1 MKRITVFLLSL
12 AMLLSQSVYVL
23 AQDTE
28 NEDLY
33 AKLQALDCLWDAEKY
48 EPSKNVTRGEFASL
62 LNKLTNGNLQSD
74 KNRTSDMVKT
84 EDKFYEEVQKAVS
97 RGLMRVYDDGSFAP
111 GKNIS
116 LDDVCYGFVNLL
128 GYGKMAEKAG
138 AFPKGYESMAEEIG
152 ILKGIKGD
160 YANYVNGDNMLKII
174 DNALECDMM
183 VLRYNGA
190 KLEYVIENDT
200 NLLKNR
206 LSVYKEK
213 GRITANEYSGILGG
227 GVGEGNFEI
236 GGKIMSVGK
245 TDAAMLLGY
254 KAEVYY
260 RDNDGEYE
268 ALWIDLKDNSE
279 LFIYAED
286 IKDYSDRTIKYDN
299 GKQIKK
305 ANISQKAKVIYN
317 GVAVSEYGRDDIM
330 IKTGDITLLK
340 ESGASEYDIVII
352 ASYDNY
358 VVENADFDKC
368 VIYDK
373 LGRKFTWQES
383 AKLLFYS
390 DNFLK
395 KEKEDVKSNTVLSI
409 AKSKDGSLVTFVIS
423 SNSIEGTIE
432 SIDYDDGTLS
442 AEISGKS
449 YDFDGYYLNNRD
461 AVTVGAKGKFYL
473 DMDGKIVYFNAYSYG
488 KWVAAYAIKKYCDD
502 NGDYYIRYFDGEV
515 KESKIADSFKA
526 DGVRFSKDE
535 AQTAVS
541 ADKFMLFKLNSNG
554 EIYDIDYPSDGK
566 SGKFENE
573 NSLRTM
579 SVITEKT
586 WYRPNNVSFAKRF
599 LMNSDTKVYV
609 LPENKSDYDK
619 YELSGIAKFVSR
631 TYSGISA
638 YCIGDGAE
646 YAQYVVYD
654 MGKDAVEITN
664 DAQFCILKGISEALD
679 ENDEIVR
686 VMEYYTQSGVL
697 QKTVFSDNVDTSLLE
712 CGDILQ
718 LSAGDDGRIEKVNLS
733 FDYST
738 KTMGDGSKTN
748 YITSYYTHAYR
759 RINKTLFMSN
769 GNDDVKDVYKLETV
783 PVNCSVFVFDT
794 KKKILATA
802 SAFDIIDWERN
813 NTDYTEFFIRFY
825 YDDPQ
830 VIFIWE

>member
-1 MKRITVFLLSL
+1 M
-12 AMLLSQSVYVL
+12 
-23 AQDTE
+23 
-28 NEDLY
+28 
-33 AKLQALDCLWDAEKY
+33 
-48 EPSKNVTRGEFASL
+48 
-62 LNKLTNGNLQSD
+62 
-74 KNRTSDMVKT
+74 
-84 EDKFYEEVQKAVS
+84 
-97 RGLMRVYDDGSFAP
+97 
-111 GKNIS
+111 
-116 LDDVCYGFVNLL
+116 
-128 GYGKMAEKAG
+128 
-138 AFPKGYESMAEEIG
+138 
-152 ILKGIKGD
+152 
-160 YANYVNGDNMLKII
+160 
-174 DNALECDMM
+174 
-183 VLRYNGA
+183 
-190 KLEYVIENDT
+190 
-200 NLLKNR
+200 
-206 LSVYKEK
+206 
-213 GRITANEYSGILGG
+213 
-227 GVGEGNFEI
+227 
-236 GGKIMSVGK
+236 
-245 TDAAMLLGY
+245 
-254 KAEVYY
+254 
-260 RDNDGEYE
+260 
-268 ALWIDLKDNSE
+268 
-279 LFIYAED
+279 
-286 IKDYSDRTIKYDN
+286 
-299 GKQIKK
+299 
-305 ANISQKAKVIYN
+305 
-317 GVAVSEYGRDDIM
+317 
-330 IKTGDITLLK
+330 
-340 ESGASEYDIVII
+340 
-352 ASYDNY
+352 
-358 VVENADFDKC
+358 
-368 VIYDK
+368 
-373 LGRKFTWQES
+373 
-383 AKLLFYS
+383 
-390 DNFLK
+390 
-395 KEKEDVKSNTVLSI
+395 
-409 AKSKDGSLVTFVIS
+409 IS
-423 SNSIEGTIE
+423 SKSIEGTIE

-473 DMDGKIVYFNAYSYG
+473 DMDGKIAYFNAYSYG

-554 EIYDIDYPSDGK
+554 EIYDIDYPPDGK

-609 LPENKSDYDK
+609 LPEDKSDYDK

-646 YAQYVVYD
+646 YAQY
-654 MGKDAVEITN
+654 

-697 QKTVFSDNVDTSLLE
+697 QKTVLSDNVDTSLLE

-748 YITSYYTHAYR
+748 HITSYYTHAYR

-783 PVNCSVFVFDT
+783 PVNCSVFIFDT
-794 KKKILATA
+794 KKKILTTA